1 MTGIPIPEE
10 CKPFI
15 KAAEDIAN
23 IKGSLRWEFS
33 ADNYLLERFDDLEEA
48 LDSIIGE
55 FRDKAER
62 EARL

>member
-15 KAAEDIAN
+15 KASEDIAK

-33 ADNYLLERFDDLEEA
+33 TDNYLLDRFDDLEEA
-48 LDSIIGE
+48 LESIICE
-55 FRDKAER
+55 FRDRAAK
-62 EARL
+62 EAG